1 MTEITRLI
9 EQAQQ
14 GDRQASEALFA
25 ALYDEL
31 KRLARYQV
39 NGSNAPMQA
48 TSLVH
53 EAYCKLARGAALA
66 INDRQHFYATAARVM
81 RQVVL
86 DAVRARDAQRRGGH
100 FQMVALDTLA
110 LNGAAAEQPGEDVL
124 IMDAAL
130 SELEQRDPDL
140 ARLVELRFYGGLDL
154 SEISALIERSES
166 SLKRD
171 WRRARAF
178 LYARIAEERHD
189 RQADTTP
196 AQKI

>member
-1 MTEITRLI
+1 MTEITALI

-14 GDRQASEALFA
+14 GDRKASEALFA

-39 NGSNAPMQA
+39 NGSNSPMQA

-53 EAYCKLARGAALA
+53 EAYCKLARAATLSF
-66 INDRQHFYATAARVM
+66 NDRQHFYATAARVM

-86 DAVRARDAQRRGGH
+86 DAVRARDAQRRGGE
-100 FQMVALDTLA
+100 FQIVALDTMIM
-110 LNGAAAEQPGEDVL
+110 NGASVDQPSEDVL
-124 IMDAAL
+124 AMDAAL
-130 SELEQRDPDL
+130 SQLERRDPDL
-140 ARLVELRFYGGLDL
+140 ARLVELRFFGGLEL
-154 SEISALIERSES
+154 SEIGALTDRSES

-178 LYARIAEERHD
+178 LYARISED
-189 RQADTTP
+189 RRENSKGTL
-196 AQKI
+196 QKS

>member
-1 MTEITRLI
+1 MTEITALI

-14 GDRQASEALFA
+14 GDRKASEALFA

-39 NGSNAPMQA
+39 NGSNSPMQA

-53 EAYCKLARGAALA
+53 EAYCKLARAATLSF
-66 INDRQHFYATAARVM
+66 NDRQHFYATAARVM

-86 DAVRARDAQRRGGH
+86 DAVRARDAQRRGGE
-100 FQMVALDTLA
+100 FQIVALDTMIM
-110 LNGAAAEQPGEDVL
+110 NGASVDQPSEDVL
-124 IMDAAL
+124 AMDAAL
-130 SELEQRDPDL
+130 SQLERRDPDL
-140 ARLVELRFYGGLDL
+140 ARLVELRFFGGLEL
-154 SEISALIERSES
+154 SEISALTDRSES

-178 LYARIAEERHD
+178 LYARISED
-189 RQADTTP
+189 RRENSKGTL
-196 AQKI
+196 QKS

>member
-1 MTEITRLI
+1 MTEITVLI
-9 EQAQQ
+9 EQAQK
-14 GDRQASEALFA
+14 GDRKASEALFA

-53 EAYCKLARGAALA
+53 EAYCKLARAATLT

-86 DAVRARDAQRRGGH
+86 DAVRARDAQRRGGE
-100 FQMVALDTLA
+100 FQMVALDTLV
-110 LNGAAAEQPGEDVL
+110 LHGAAADQPGEDVL
-124 IMDAAL
+124 AMDAAL
-130 SELEQRDPDL
+130 SELEQRDADL
-140 ARLVELRFYGGLDL
+140 ARLVELRFYGGLEL
-154 SEISALIERSES
+154 SEISALTDRSES

-178 LYARIAEERHD
+178 LYARISED
-189 RQADTTP
+189 RRENSKGTP
-196 AQKI
+196 Q

>member
-1 MTEITRLI
+1 MTEITVLI

-31 KRLARYQV
+31 RRLARYQV
-39 NGSNAPMQA
+39 HGSNSPMQA

-53 EAYCKLARGAALA
+53 EAYCKLARAATLS

-81 RQVVL
+81 RQVFL
-86 DAVRARDAQRRGGH
+86 DAVRARDAQRRGGE
-100 FQMVALDTLA
+100 FQMVALDTMV
-110 LNGAAAEQPGEDVL
+110 LNQAAAAQPGEDVL
-124 IMDAAL
+124 AMDAAL
-130 SELEQRDPDL
+130 SLLEKRDPDL
-140 ARLVELRFYGGLDL
+140 ARLVELRFYGGLEL
-154 SEISALIERSES
+154 SEISALIDRSES

-178 LYARIAEERHD
+178 LYARISEDHPGKSANREDPE
-189 RQADTTP
+189 
-196 AQKI
+196 KV

>member
-1 MTEITRLI
+1 MTDITALI

-14 GDRQASEALFA
+14 GDRKASEALFA

-53 EAYCKLARGAALA
+53 EAYCKLARAATLTF
-66 INDRQHFYATAARVM
+66 NDRQHFYATAARVM

-86 DAVRARDAQRRGGH
+86 DAVRSRDAQRRGGE
-100 FQMVALDTLA
+100 FQIVALDTLV
-110 LNGAAAEQPGEDVL
+110 LNGAAADQPGEDVL
-124 IMDAAL
+124 AMDAAL
-130 SELEQRDPDL
+130 GQLELRDPEL
-140 ARLVELRFYGGLDL
+140 ARLVELRFYGGLEL
-154 SEISALIERSES
+154 SEISSLIDRSES

-178 LYARIAEERHD
+178 LYARISED
-189 RQADTTP
+189 RQPRSPGASAKVED
-196 AQKI
+196 

>member
-1 MTEITRLI
+1 MAAITQLI
-9 EQAQQ
+9 KRANG
-14 GDRQASEALFA
+14 GDRKAAENLFA

-39 NGSNAPMQA
+39 NGANAPMQV

-53 EAYCKLARGAALA
+53 EAYCKLARGATLT

-86 DAVRARDAQRRGGH
+86 DAVRARDAQRRGGD
-100 FQMVALDTLA
+100 FQLQALDTLV

-124 IMDAAL
+124 AMDSAL
-130 SELEQRDPDL
+130 GELEQRDPDL
-140 ARLVELRFYGGLDL
+140 ARLVEMRFYGGLEL
-154 SEISALIERSES
+154 SEISALIDRSES

-178 LYARIAEERHD
+178 LYARIAEDHRD
-189 RQADTTP
+189 NTP
-196 AQKI
+196 ATPPATAD